1 MDQQLTLTELIETA
15 SQSLK
20 ADGITVE
27 YIKQLSCT
35 WNSLERY
42 LATHNLPLI
51 RKTVQYFRR
60 NVWHIF

>member
-27 YIKQLSCT
+27 SVSY
-35 WNSLERY
+35 
-42 LATHNLPLI
+42 THLTLP
-51 RKTVQYFRR
+51 TT
-60 NVWHIF
+60 

>member
-35 WNSLERY
+35 WNSLKRY
-42 LATHNLPLI
+42 LATHNLPFN
-51 RKTVQYFRR
+51 KENCT
-60 NVWHIF
+60 IF

>member
-27 YIKQLSCT
+27 YIKQLSYT
-35 WNSLERY
+35 WNWKD
-42 LATHNLPLI
+42 I
-51 RKTVQYFRR
+51 
-60 NVWHIF
+60 